1 MIKNYNFLGEGVS
14 FPFTIDKYQKIKT
27 SKYEENIKES
37 IKIILSTK
45 LGERLMRPNFGCR
58 IHELLFTPNT
68 IDTHNLAI
76 FYVTEALKRWEHRI
90 NLSEVKVS
98 IYGENAINISIDYQI
113 KDTNSFYNLVY
124 PFYLT
129 EYI

>member
-1 MIKNYNFLGEGVS
+1 MVDDNFLGKGVA
-14 FPFTIDKYQKIKT
+14 FPFSVGKYNQIDS

-37 IKIILSTK
+37 IIIILSTK
-45 LGERLMRPNFGCR
+45 LGERVMRPDFGCR
-58 IHELLFTPNT
+58 IHELLFAPNT

-76 FYVTEALKRWEHRI
+76 FYVTEALDKWEHRI
-90 NLSEVKVS
+90 NLSNVTVS
-98 IYGENAINISIDYQI
+98 STSENTINISIDYQI

-129 EYI
+129 EYA